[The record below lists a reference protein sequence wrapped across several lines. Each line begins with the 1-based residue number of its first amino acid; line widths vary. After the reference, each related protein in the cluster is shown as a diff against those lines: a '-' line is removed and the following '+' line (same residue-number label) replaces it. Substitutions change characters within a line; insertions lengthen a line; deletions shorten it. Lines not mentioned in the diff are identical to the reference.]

1 MILDSCVEND
11 IDYQGNTIKTYPN
24 TESRMECLNFCQSD
38 DNCKAWTYGVSG
50 EWTGNCVLKSSES
63 GRLSYPGLIS
73 GPKFCQR
80 CDIMGICVVSSYYLA
95 CSYRLINNLLN
106 FLFLNSSS
114 FQKLHDP
121 WTDPK

>member
-80 CDIMGICVVSSYYLA
+80 CDIMGICVVSSYYLT
-95 CSYRLINNLLN
+95 YRPN
-106 FLFLNSSS
+106 
-114 FQKLHDP
+114 Q
-121 WTDPK
+121 